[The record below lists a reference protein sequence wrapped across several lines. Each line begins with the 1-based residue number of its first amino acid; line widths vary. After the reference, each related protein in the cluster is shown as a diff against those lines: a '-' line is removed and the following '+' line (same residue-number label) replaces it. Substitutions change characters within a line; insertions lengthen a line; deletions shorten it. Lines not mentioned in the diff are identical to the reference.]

1 LLYSIVQ
8 FIIDKIPESIADT
21 FARLYEEYM
30 PKVFRY
36 INYRVL
42 DVDTAQDI
50 TENAFEK
57 ALINFEAYSSN
68 RAEFSTWI
76 FTIAKNTLI
85 DYYRSSA
92 RENSKQKGADIQVKN
107 HKGMNLDY
115 QVIETE
121 EMNTL
126 QSYIAQL
133 SAQEKEIISL
143 KFGAE
148 MTNRKIA
155 KMLGLS
161 ESNVGTIVY
170 RTVCKLRDKYREETR

>member
-21 FARLYEEYM
+21 FARLYEEFM

-36 INYRVL
+36 INFRVV

-57 ALINFEAYSSN
+57 ALVNFEDYSSD

-76 FTIAKNTLI
+76 FSIAKNTLI
-85 DYYRSSA
+85 DHYRSSA
-92 RENSKQKGADIQVKN
+92 RENSKQKEANIQIAN
-107 HKGMNLDY
+107 HDTTDLDC

-126 QSYIAQL
+126 KSYISQL
-133 SAQEKEIISL
+133 STQEKEIISL

-161 ESNVGTIVY
+161 ESNVGTMVY
-170 RTVCKLRDKYREETR
+170 RTVCKLRDKFREETR